1 MAAEPHVCDGIDLKW
16 MYASDSEEEDDW
28 SSNSPVVLTQE
39 LSLKGKI
46 RRILF
51 RNARTRLGSTLFDII
66 VKLTLCVLY
75 ITRIQFDEVELYA
88 CGGSPCGEN
97 NTYQIY
103 PDNNDDG
110 MIFSSAEINWITDTG
125 HLGSSQ
131 DALSLSQ
138 SVNCGWSKQQPL
150 GATHHYVICPRPSY

>member
-110 MIFSSAEINWITDTG
+110 MIFSSAEINCW
-125 HLGSSQ
+125 
-131 DALSLSQ
+131 AR
-138 SVNCGWSKQQPL
+138 WS
-150 GATHHYVICPRPSY
+150 